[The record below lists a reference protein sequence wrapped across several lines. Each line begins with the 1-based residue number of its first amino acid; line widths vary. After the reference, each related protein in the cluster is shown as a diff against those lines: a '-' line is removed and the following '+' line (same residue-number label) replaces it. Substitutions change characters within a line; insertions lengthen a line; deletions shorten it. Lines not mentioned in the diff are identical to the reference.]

1 MRVGWPGRTLL
12 QPPMAG
18 PSLASSEI
26 AEEVVHEVAAL
37 VAQGLVS
44 VTPAPCF
51 GNAQSH
57 GSCPQAGFITPTP
70 ATLCQQ
76 EDVRIPR
83 NICVEKEAAST
94 VPPGRASVD
103 VFGVPASS
111 LPIDPV
117 SCPNCARRVAASRF
131 APHLDKC
138 MGRGRMGAGR

>member
-1 MRVGWPGRTLL
+1 MRVGWPGRTSL

-18 PSLASSEI
+18 PSLPSSEI

-37 VAQGLVS
+37 VAQGL
-44 VTPAPCF
+44 
-51 GNAQSH
+51 
-57 GSCPQAGFITPTP
+57 
-70 ATLCQQ
+70 

-94 VPPGRASVD
+94 VPPGRVSVD

-138 MGRGRMGAGR
+138 MGRGRIGAGR

>member
-1 MRVGWPGRTLL
+1 MAKPLDLGLEERLLKARIQYVAQLKEALLDSDSLLHNTLEVYT
-12 QPPMAG
+12 
-18 PSLASSEI
+18 SIIDEI

-37 VAQGLVS
+37 VAQGL
-44 VTPAPCF
+44 
-51 GNAQSH
+51 
-57 GSCPQAGFITPTP
+57 
-70 ATLCQQ
+70 

-94 VPPGRASVD
+94 VPPGRVSVD

-138 MGRGRMGAGR
+138 MGRGRIGAGR